1 LVNGYSLFRKILFA
15 SLARVSAVSY
25 VLSVGA
31 VWRRRTSKIGKGRR
45 NGSWAIDNV
54 AYDAPVIR
62 TPYSEM
68 SKAYRYI
75 VMNSQVYSL

>member
-1 LVNGYSLFRKILFA
+1 MATRFSGRSYLPLLLVSRLFPMFCLSEQFGDGAGAHR
-15 SLARVSAVSY
+15 RY
-25 VLSVGA
+25 VREGEMGVG
-31 VWRRRTSKIGKGRR
+31 T
-45 NGSWAIDNV
+45 IDNV